1 MERGGAEAEGR
12 GVGEEES
19 GRTGVV
25 RGRVCGADAE
35 VVLEAADLGGL
46 ELGERVSWARDGGE
60 DYGEEEKVAETT
72 HGCGNA
78 AQLYKAPPL

>member
-35 VVLEAADLGGL
+35 VVLEAAD
-46 ELGERVSWARDGGE
+46 GE
-60 DYGEEEKVAETT
+60 DSSSVSG
-72 HGCGNA
+72 
-78 AQLYKAPPL
+78 